1 MVDLKDYLKGK
12 NVSGWCREHGIT
24 PEAVFNYLS
33 GKRVYLGIEVAAQV
47 VKATQGEVALESLV
61 RPEVFRAVNSL
72 CLKDNACL

>member
-33 GKRVYLGIEVAAQV
+33 GKRAFIGIEVAAQV
-47 VKATQGEVALESLV
+47 VKATQGEVSLESLV
-61 RPEVFRAVNSL
+61 RPEVVRAVRSL
-72 CLKDNACL
+72 NLDDNACS